1 MLKKIVPFVLL
12 LVSVASVVAQ
22 DATSQTATAQQSP
35 DPQQQQEEKA
45 KLEKKAL
52 ALLEQVVTDSQGLKL
67 PENKLRVQ
75 IAAADML
82 WDKNAARAR
91 GLLTDA
97 GAMLGQMMVE
107 VNRSDREDMMAINQ
121 LRQELVLTA
130 GRHDADLGYQLLHST
145 QPPPQQQTQQALTLG
160 PGRGNRPQVF
170 FDQPGGNNL
179 EQQLL
184 ATVATT
190 DPKYAY
196 QKATES
202 LDKNEFPPSLNRILT
217 QLQTK
222 DQELFKKLSDKTL
235 NCLASD
241 SLLGSGQATS
251 VAMSLLMPG
260 PVPANTST
268 ATSSAAA
275 APQPTPAANQNARQP
290 VLSESSYHDL
300 LDSAIT
306 AALSVTSTGPI
317 NNLRGGPGGGGGGAV
332 RVQRGPGQQAAQPPD
347 EAQIRQNNARSLLF
361 SLQGMLPLI
370 DQYLPERAQ
379 SVRQKLTDLG
389 INSNNNQGPMNAMRA
404 MMNQGGSSDSL
415 VTAASQAPPQ
425 IQSRLYQ
432 TAAQRAIDE
441 GNIDKAVDIAN
452 NHLDE
457 NGRNAIMQAV
467 DFKKL
472 TTTASPEKL
481 NEIKQKLAALPSDN
495 DRIKYLIDLAK
506 ATQKDNQKLAI
517 RFMDDARNLVSKRAT
532 DFDDFGNQIKVADA
546 YAAID
551 PKKSFEILDAGIAH
565 LNELLQAATVLNGF
579 EVDIFKD
586 GEMSMR
592 TNDDLV
598 GMVNRFGLELATL
611 AKVDFEGARGT
622 ADKFQ
627 LLEPRMNARLLM
639 VQGILGTR
647 PLDNAN
653 RQRANFQFFAR

>member
-97 GAMLGQMMVE
+97 GAMLGQMMLE
-107 VNRSDREDMMAINQ
+107 VNRNDREDMMTINQ
-121 LRQELVLTA
+121 LRQDLVLTA
-130 GRHDADLGYQLLHST
+130 GRHDAELGYQLLHST
-145 QPPPQQQTQQALTLG
+145 QPPPPQTQTNATLG
-160 PGRGNRPQVF
+160 PGRGNRQQQII
-170 FDQPGGNNL
+170 FDQQGNNL

-184 ATVATT
+184 STVAAT

-196 QKATES
+196 QKAIES
-202 LDKNEFPPSLNRILT
+202 LDKNEFPPSLSRILT
-217 QLQTK
+217 QLQSK
-222 DQELFKKLSDKTL
+222 DKELFQKLSDKTL
-235 NCLASD
+235 NRLASD
-241 SLLGSGQATS
+241 SLLSSSQATS
-251 VAMSLLMPG
+251 VAMNLLMPG

-268 ATSSAAA
+268 STQSATTSTTTTTSA
-275 APQPTPAANQNARQP
+275 TPAANPNARQP

-306 AALSVTSTGPI
+306 AALSVTSAGPI
-317 NNLRGGPGGGGGGAV
+317 NNMQRGGGAV
-332 RVQRGPGQQAAQPPD
+332 RIQRGPGQQPQTPPD
-347 EAQIRQNNARSLLF
+347 DAQIRQNNARSLLF
-361 SLQGMLPLI
+361 SLQAILPQI
-370 DQYLPERAQ
+370 DQYMPDRAQ

-389 INSNNNQGPMNAMRA
+389 VNNNAMQGQVNAMRGL
-404 MMNQGGSSDSL
+404 MNQGGSSDSL

-441 GNIDKAVDIAN
+441 GNIDKAVDIAS

-506 ATQKDNQKLAI
+506 ATQKDNQKLAL
-517 RFMDDARNLVSKRAT
+517 RFMDDARNLVSRRAM
-532 DFDDFGNQIKVADA
+532 DFDDFGNQLKVADA
-546 YAAID
+546 YATID
-551 PKKSFEILDAGIAH
+551 SKKSFEILDAGIAQ

-579 EVDIFKD
+579 SVDIFKD

-592 TNDDLV
+592 SNDDLV
-598 GMVNRFGLELATL
+598 GMVVRFGGELALL

-627 LLEPRMNARLLM
+627 LSEPRMNARLM
-639 VQGILGTR
+639 IVQGVLGTR
-647 PLDNAN
+647 PLDNLN
-653 RQRANFQFFAR
+653 RQRPQNFQFFAR